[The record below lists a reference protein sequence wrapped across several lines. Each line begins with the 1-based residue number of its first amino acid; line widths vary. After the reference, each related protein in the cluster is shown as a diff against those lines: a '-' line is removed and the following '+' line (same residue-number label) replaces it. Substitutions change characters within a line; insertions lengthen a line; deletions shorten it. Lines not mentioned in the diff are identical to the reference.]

1 MASKATLETAI
12 RNDILAT
19 IKVAMDAHTD
29 ADGLAVSASDMVW
42 PVVDAEGNEKFVKV
56 SVTIPRGT
64 RNGSGSYDPYD
75 GYAAAEMWKEESE
88 TRAAKKAVAAA
99 NKAKREGKVAKPKQ
113 EEAE

>member
-1 MASKATLETAI
+1 MASKANLETAI
-12 RNDILAT
+12 RNDVLSVVRRALDSFI
-19 IKVAMDAHTD
+19 D
-29 ADGLAVSASDMVW
+29 ADGLPVSASDIVW
-42 PVVDAEGNEKFVKV
+42 PIVDAEGNEKFVKV

-99 NKAKREGKVAKPKQ
+99 NKAKREAHKRPAVTT
-113 EEAE
+113 E